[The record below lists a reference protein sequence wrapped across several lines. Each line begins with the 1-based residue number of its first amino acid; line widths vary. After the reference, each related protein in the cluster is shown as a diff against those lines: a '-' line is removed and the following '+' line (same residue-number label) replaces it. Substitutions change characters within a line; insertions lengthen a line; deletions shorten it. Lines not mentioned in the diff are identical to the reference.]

1 VFGTVADVVAV
12 RAAAPDSRQL
22 REVAARTRPV
32 VLAGERVLPVVP
44 ALAPLFPDGG
54 LRRGSTVCVGGGAA
68 ASSLALAV
76 VAAASSLGSWCAA
89 VGWPSLGVAA
99 AAELGVALER
109 FPLVAWPSGGA
120 SSEGPTIV
128 AALLDAF
135 DVVLV
140 RAPGGPGRGLRLG
153 DARRLSARARE
164 RGAVLVHVGT
174 DLEGADVRLTTERPE
189 WHGLGDGHG
198 HLTGRTVD
206 VSSGGRGAASRE
218 RRVRVWLPAPDGGVA
233 EAEFASSHS
242 VAVFGPREAGKR
254 ECVGG
259 SR

>member
-1 VFGTVADVVAV
+1 MFGTVSGVVAV
-12 RAAAPDSRQL
+12 RAAASDPRL
-22 REVAARTRPV
+22 RDVADRARPV

-44 ALAPLFPDGG
+44 ALASLFPDGG
-54 LRRGSTVCVGGGAA
+54 LRRGSTVCVGGGPA

-76 VAAASSLGSWCAA
+76 IAAASSLGSWCAA
-89 VGWPSLGVAA
+89 VGWSSLGVAA
-99 AAELGVALER
+99 AAELGVALDR
-109 FPLVAWPSGGA
+109 FPLVAWPAGA
-120 SSEGPTIV
+120 PSEGATIV

-135 DVVLV
+135 YVVLV
-140 RAPGGPGRGLRLG
+140 RAPGGPGRGALRLG

-164 RGAVLVHVGT
+164 RGAVLVHVGA
-174 DLEGADVRLTTERPE
+174 DVEGADVRLTTARPE

-206 VSSGGRGAASRE
+206 VSSGGRGASSRE
-218 RRVRVWLPAPDGGVA
+218 RRVRVWLPAPDGGV
-233 EAEFASSHS
+233 AEFASSHS

>member
-1 VFGTVADVVAV
+1 M
-12 RAAAPDSRQL
+12 RAAAPDPRQL
-22 REVAARTRPV
+22 REVADRARPV

-44 ALAPLFPDGG
+44 ALGSLFPDGG
-54 LRRGSTVCVGGGAA
+54 LRRGSTVSVGGGPA

-109 FPLVAWPSGGA
+109 FPLVAWPA
-120 SSEGPTIV
+120 SLSEGPTIV

-140 RAPGGPGRGLRLG
+140 RAPSRGLRLG

-164 RGAVLVHVGT
+164 RGAVLVHVGS
-174 DLEGADVRLTTERPE
+174 DVEGADVRLTTERPE

-206 VSSGGRGAASRE
+206 VVAGGRGAASRQ
-218 RRVRVWLPAPDGGVA
+218 RRVRVWLPAPDGGVT
-233 EAEFASSHS
+233 EAPEFASSNRIG
-242 VAVFGPREAGKR
+242 VLRPRQAENS